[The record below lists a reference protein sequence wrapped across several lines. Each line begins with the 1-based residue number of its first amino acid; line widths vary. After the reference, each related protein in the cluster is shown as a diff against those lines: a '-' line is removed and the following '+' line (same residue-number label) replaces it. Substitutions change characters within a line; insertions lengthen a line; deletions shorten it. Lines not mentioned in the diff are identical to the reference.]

1 MRILGLSFGF
11 HDAGACM
18 LNGNEIEFASHSER
32 YSKVKNDPW
41 LNHELIN
48 AALEKGKP
56 DVIALHEKAWAKKL
70 RNLTARNW
78 SALKEPTQRE
88 WIEKFYPQLKDIP
101 IVDYWHHETHAA
113 AGVLTSEY
121 EDCAVMV
128 IDAIGEFDTA
138 SIWHATPHGMKKIWS
153 LKYPSSLGLFYSA
166 ITHRCGLKPNEE
178 EYILMGMSA
187 YGDPD
192 RYYEQMKPLL
202 EKNLHRGC
210 RWWLPGEQGQ
220 QDTFDMAA
228 AAQKIYEEEFEEL
241 VYKTRKML
249 PHNKSLVIM
258 GGCALNCV
266 ANNIALKYFDDVWIM
281 PAPGDSGSSLGAIL
295 AETETHIN
303 WRGPYLGH
311 NIEGDYPVG
320 KLMNE
325 LLQGNMVGVANGR
338 AEFGPRALGNR
349 SLLADPR
356 GTKVKDQVNAIKRRQ
371 EFRPFAPAILSEFA
385 EEYFDGITNPYMQ
398 YVSKAKHEYNSVIH
412 VDGTSRVQTVE
423 PDNPSILR
431 PILEEYY
438 EKTGVPMLL
447 NTSLNLAGE
456 PLVNT
461 KEEACELL
469 NNSKL
474 DAIYFVDD
482 RKILYRKNIKITLHM
497 EFSLRTS
504 N

>member
-1 MRILGLSFGF
+1 MIRWGISAYNHNAALAVVDGDEIL
-11 HDAGACM
+11 
-18 LNGNEIEFASHSER
+18 FASEAER
-32 YSKVKNDPW
+32 YSGIKNDANLPD
-41 LNHELIN
+41 ELIE
-48 AALEKGKP
+48 AALEYGEPWQINWYESNLLKNLRRVLAGQG
-56 DVIALHEKAWAKKL
+56 WKKI
-70 RNLTARNW
+70 NKHPY
-78 SALKEPTQRE
+78 LKRY
-88 WIEKFYPQLKDIP
+88 WIKSHT
-101 IVDYWHHETHAA
+101 HHKTHAA
-113 AGVLTSEY
+113 AGFYTSPFERASVL
-121 EDCAVMV
+121 V
-128 IDAIGEFDTA
+128 IDAIGEFTTT
-138 SIWHATPHGMKKIWS
+138 SIWNGNHYLSKIWS
-153 LKYPSSLGLFYSA
+153 ESYPQSLGLFYSA
-166 ITHRCGLKPNEE
+166 ITHRVGLKPNEE

-228 AAQKIYEEEFEEL
+228 AAQKIYEEEFEQL
-241 VYKTRKML
+241 VYKTKKML
-249 PHNKSLVIM
+249 PHNKNLVIM

-295 AETETHIN
+295 AETETHVN

-371 EFRPFAPAILSEFA
+371 EFRPFAPVVM
-385 EEYFDGITNPYMQ
+385 EEHAKDIFNMPVDKSPYMQ
-398 YVSKAKHEYNSVIH
+398 YVIQCSKGTEYPAIMH
-412 VDGTSRVQTVE
+412 KDGTSRVQTVNKKQHLGLYTLLNE
-423 PDNPSILR
+423 FYK
-431 PILEEYY
+431 E
-438 EKTGVPMLL
+438 TGCPMLL
-447 NTSLNLAGE
+447 NTSLNIKGK
-456 PLVNT
+456 PMVNT
-461 KEEACELL
+461 KE
-469 NNSKL
+469 
-474 DAIYFVDD
+474 DA
-482 RKILYRKNIKITLHM
+482 RKFQEKYNVVVA
-497 EFSLRTS
+497 
-504 N
+504 